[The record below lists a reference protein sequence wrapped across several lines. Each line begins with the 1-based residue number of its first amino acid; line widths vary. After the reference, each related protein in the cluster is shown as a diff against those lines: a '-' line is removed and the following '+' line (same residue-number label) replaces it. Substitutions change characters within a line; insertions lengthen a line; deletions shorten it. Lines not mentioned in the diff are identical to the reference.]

1 MTQSQLIQSEKMAGL
16 GQLVAGI
23 AHEINN
29 PISFIYG
36 NITYVTE
43 HIENLFQLLHI
54 YQKNYPKP
62 KAEIQEQITALDLD
76 FITDDVAKIL
86 SSIKFGAERISQ
98 LVLSL
103 RIFARLNEA
112 ETKMVNLHEG
122 IDSTL
127 LILQH
132 RLQANTNIVEI
143 EVIKEYGD
151 LPGILCYAAQM
162 NQAFMNIINNAIDAL
177 EKSRLI
183 GEIVDT
189 PQITISTKFINNNTV
204 LICIAD
210 NGCGIPEE
218 MRSRIFEPF
227 FTTKEPGQG
236 TGLGLSISYQIV
248 VEKHGG
254 QIKCISELGKGSEF
268 LIEIPIK

>member
-1 MTQSQLIQSEKMAGL
+1 
-16 GQLVAGI
+16 
-23 AHEINN
+23 
-29 PISFIYG
+29 
-36 NITYVTE
+36 
-43 HIENLFQLLHI
+43 
-54 YQKNYPKP
+54 
-62 KAEIQEQITALDLD
+62 
-76 FITDDVAKIL
+76 
-86 SSIKFGAERISQ
+86 
-98 LVLSL
+98 
-103 RIFARLNEA
+103 
-112 ETKMVNLHEG
+112 MVNLHEG

-189 PQITISTKFINNNTV
+189 PQIKISTKFINNNTV

-236 TGLGLSISYQIV
+236 TGLGLSISYQII
-248 VEKHGG
+248 VEQHGG
-254 QIKCISELGKGSEF
+254 SIKCTS
-268 LIEIPIK
+268 IENQGTKIDIILPIKQVENSN